1 MKSTSPELIA
11 HMAQGSTTLAHF
23 VWLKRRD
30 DFVLALTLDHD
41 RALTID
47 GVRYEPAFGA
57 MPSTVETSSSLSVD
71 NLDAK
76 GALMLLGVQEADIAA
91 GLWDGCQWRS
101 FRANWRDLSIGIDK
115 IKRGTFGEISVGRGT
130 FTNEVRGLT
139 QALQQTLGEVVS
151 PSCKADLFD
160 ARCGVTAT
168 EGQWKFSG
176 VPVTFTVDARRFTAS
191 SMSISEGQCDGG
203 KVAWLTGANAGLSKE
218 IKTHLAGGDFELQ
231 EAMPYAIAVG
241 DTAVIYVG
249 CLKRDTDC
257 QDKFSNIVRFR
268 GFRSVPGQ
276 DQMFRGPE

>member
-1 MKSTSPELIA
+1 MKATGSALKA

-101 FRANWRDLSIGIDK
+101 FRANWRDLSMGIDK

-160 ARCGVTAT
+160 VKCGVPMT
-168 EGQWKFSG
+168 EGVWKFSG
-176 VPVTFTVDARRFTAS
+176 VAVTATTIDLQRSFSAALSQEDGFF
-191 SMSISEGQCDGG
+191 DGG
-203 KVAWLTGANAGLSKE
+203 KVTWLTGLNAGLSKE
-218 IKTHLAGGDFELQ
+218 IKAQVGGAIELQ
-231 EAMPYAIAVG
+231 EPMPHAIEVD
-241 DTAVIYVG
+241 DTAVFYAG